1 MPVLIERLLCHLC
14 IAANVGIIMPHWCGP
29 YPYLESGVELDQSSG
44 RSPVT
49 HLRLVF
55 TEQEAASA
63 SHGRGLLNSPQICV
77 ICSDC
82 V

>member
-1 MPVLIERLLCHLC
+1 MYCSKCWHHYANNDIGVRSYFSGAGRL
-14 IAANVGIIMPHWCGP
+14 

-44 RSPVT
+44 RSSVT

-55 TEQEAASA
+55 MEQEAASA